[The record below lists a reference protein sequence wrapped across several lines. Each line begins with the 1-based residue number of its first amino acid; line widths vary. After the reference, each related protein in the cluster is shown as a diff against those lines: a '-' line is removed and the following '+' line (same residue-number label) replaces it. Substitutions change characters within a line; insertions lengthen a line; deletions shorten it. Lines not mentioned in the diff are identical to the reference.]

1 MRNPPITKTFCGH
14 DMLSALQQ
22 VQREFGAD
30 AIVVSMR
37 EVPGGAPW
45 QIWRKPIFE
54 VVAMKNPSATS
65 LNDAIPNQAAP
76 PQRERQVVERAE
88 SSTPAEG
95 NDFPPSHVPQKAPGA
110 SPLDILL
117 QISREAPPPSSQTHT
132 KSLTQT
138 ETLPTA
144 LSKIRQHLEDQGI
157 DEAIIQWS
165 LNAACLGLPPE
176 ALEDEAKVRFF
187 ILRHLEGG
195 IRVAPP
201 PLEQLQGL
209 IFISGLSGSGKTSLC
224 ARLAA
229 YAMRVLQRRVA
240 WVTLDTV
247 RTAALNEAR
256 TFAELLGVPLQI
268 AYTPEEFRQHLQGD
282 TGNYDL
288 LLVDTPALNPQ
299 SEEGLLWLAS
309 FLSEAPR
316 RKLYLTLP
324 ATAKESDLHHL
335 INVLT
340 PFRVQGLVFTKLD
353 ETLTL
358 GNLYNLAWK
367 TQIPI
372 AFFMQGRRV
381 LDDLHPAIASR
392 LVKSLIGEVRL

>member
-1 MRNPPITKTFCGH
+1 MTSPPITKTFRGH
-14 DMLSALQQ
+14 DMLSALHQ
-22 VQREFGAD
+22 VQQEFGAD

-37 EVPGGAPW
+37 EVPGGAAW

-54 VVAMKNPSATS
+54 VVAMKNPSSPLSEGNATQP
-65 LNDAIPNQAAP
+65 AT
-76 PQRERQVVERAE
+76 PQRGDRIIE
-88 SSTPAEG
+88 SAQNPIPVQGSRSSPWQTPSKE
-95 NDFPPSHVPQKAPGA
+95 PRT

-117 QISREAPPPSSQTHT
+117 QISREAPSPSSQAHIT
-132 KSLTQT
+132 SSSQF
-138 ETLPTA
+138 EALPTA
-144 LSKIRQHLEDQGI
+144 LSAIRQQLEDQGV
-157 DEAIIQWS
+157 DASIIQWS
-165 LNAACLGLPPE
+165 LNAARLGLPPE
-176 ALEDEAKVRFF
+176 AQENETKARLF

-195 IRVAPP
+195 IRVSPP
-201 PLEQLQGL
+201 PPEQLQGL
-209 IFISGLSGSGKTSLC
+209 LFISGLSGSGKTSLC

-229 YAMRVLQRRVA
+229 YATRVLQRRVA
-240 WVTLDTV
+240 WITLDTV

-256 TFAELLGVPLQI
+256 TFADLLGIALQI
-268 AYTPEEFRQHLQGD
+268 AYTPEEFRQHLH
-282 TGNYDL
+282 GNAGSYDL
-288 LLVDTPALNPQ
+288 TLVDTPALNPQ

-309 FLSEAPR
+309 FLNEAPR

-335 INVLT
+335 INVLS
-340 PFRVQGLVFTKLD
+340 PFHVQGLVFTKLD

-381 LDDLHPAIASR
+381 LDDLHPAVASR
-392 LVKSLIGEVRL
+392 LVKSLIGEVQL